1 MPSTSRSV
9 CWVSAHV
16 YIDVTGSPLTCF
28 GNLEA
33 SNPIS
38 SVDRGGDLALGS
50 CFFQLI
56 APRQKADKKVPS
68 YQFGLPD
75 RIAAKW

>member
-1 MPSTSRSV
+1 MPSTRRSV

-38 SVDRGGDLALGS
+38 SVDRGETLGS

-68 YQFGLPD
+68 YQLGFPD